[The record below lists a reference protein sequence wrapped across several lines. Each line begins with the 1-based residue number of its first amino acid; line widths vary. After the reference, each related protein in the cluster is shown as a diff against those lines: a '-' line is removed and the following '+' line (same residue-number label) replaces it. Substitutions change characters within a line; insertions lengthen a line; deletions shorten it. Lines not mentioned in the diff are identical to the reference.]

1 VTGPDDTNPL
11 GLEGIDFV
19 ELAGPEPDRLHRLLV
34 GFGFSRTMT
43 HATRALDLYQQ
54 GDITF
59 LLHRDDDGFAAGFA
73 TEHGPCIPAMGWRV
87 PDADAAAQ
95 VASARGATVVDGD
108 LTRGSEVVP
117 AVEGIGGSLIYLMD
131 GWRNPQRWARLGFV
145 PHPRPVLCTGNGFLA
160 IDHLTNNVPR
170 GTMQRWVDFYTEV
183 FGFTQVRYFDIR
195 GVRTGLTSF
204 ALRSPDGSFCIPI
217 NEGTETASQIDEYLT
232 QYRGP
237 GIQHLA
243 FLTEDILG
251 SLRGLDGT
259 AIETLDIDDD
269 YYATVFDRVP
279 GVREDRD
286 ELRRRN
292 VLVDGDEHG
301 YLLQIFTRNLI
312 GPIFIEIIQRRDHHS
327 FGEGNFG
334 ALFRSIE
341 RDQQRRGVLPAEPAP
356 PPAADVSAR

>member
-1 VTGPDDTNPL
+1 MSDFTATNPC

-19 ELAGPEPDRLHRLLV
+19 ELAGPEPDRLHRLLLA
-34 GFGFSRTMT
+34 FGFSRTMR
-43 HATRALDLYQQ
+43 HETRGVDLYQQ

-59 LLHRDDDGFAAGFA
+59 LLHHGDDGFAARFA
-73 TEHGPCIPAMGWRV
+73 RAHGPCIPAMGWRV

-95 VASARGATVVDGD
+95 IAASRGARIVEGD
-108 LTRGSEVVP
+108 LERGSEVVP
-117 AVEGIGGSLIYLMD
+117 AVAGIGDSLIYLID
-131 GWRNPQRWARLGFV
+131 GWRSPQRWARLGFT
-145 PHPRPVLCTGNGFLA
+145 PHPRPVTVAGKGFRA

-170 GTMQRWVDFYTEV
+170 GSLGRWADFYRGV
-183 FGFTQVRYFDIR
+183 FGFTEVRYFDIR
-195 GVRTGLTSF
+195 GARTGLTSF

-217 NEGTETASQIDEYLT
+217 NEGTDRAGEAKSQIDEYLE
-232 QYRGP
+232 QYGGP

-243 FLTEDILG
+243 FLTDDLLG
-251 SLRGLDGT
+251 SLAALEGS

-286 ELRRRN
+286 ALRRRN
-292 VLVDGDEHG
+292 VLVDGDERG

-312 GPIFIEIIQRRDHHS
+312 GPIFIEMIQRRDHDA

-341 RDQQRRGVLPAEPAP
+341 RDQQRRGVFA
-356 PPAADVSAR
+356 S